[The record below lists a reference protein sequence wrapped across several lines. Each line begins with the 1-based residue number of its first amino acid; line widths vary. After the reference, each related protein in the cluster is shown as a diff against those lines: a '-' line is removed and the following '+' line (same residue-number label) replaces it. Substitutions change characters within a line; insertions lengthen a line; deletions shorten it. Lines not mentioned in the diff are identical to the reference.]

1 MKRIKLILVCG
12 LVLALTGLTTLVV
25 AGGGPREMKATVR
38 SVVGNVTYQVD
49 GVGPFLPLKVNMDLN
64 QNTVLK
70 SGPGASAYLQVNG
83 YTSTVKLT
91 DNTTVTLAKMMAT
104 GAGADAD
111 STTNLKLDGGTI
123 LGKVKKLSA
132 NSDYSVTVP
141 NGTAGIRGTDFQVT
155 VTYTGQGNFT
165 VQFTSV
171 TGTLVCQ
178 VNLPPGGPTG
188 VDTRTLTSG
197 QTWTVT
203 GTTSTVNGTT
213 TMVITPPAPTPP
225 AVAAAIAAA
234 MTTFSA
240 PPTTGGG
247 GGTGTGGAPTG
258 PAPTQP
264 TQPTQPVTPTTNPSE
279 TGGS

>member
-25 AGGGPREMKATVR
+25 AGGGPREMHATVR

-83 YTSTVKLT
+83 FTSTVKLT
-91 DNTTVTLAKMMAT
+91 DNTTMTLAKMMAT
-104 GAGADAD
+104 GTGADAD

-155 VTYTGQGNFT
+155 VTFTGGGNFT

-178 VNLPPGGPTG
+178 VSLPTGQTG
-188 VDTRTLTSG
+188 VDTRTLTTG

-203 GTTSTVNGTT
+203 GTTSTVGPTT
-213 TMVITPPAPTPP
+213 TLVITPPAPTPAAVLASITAAFNTFP
-225 AVAAAIAAA
+225 AP
-234 MTTFSA
+234 TPA
-240 PPTTGGG
+240 PTPGP
-247 GGTGTGGAPTG
+247 GTGTAPTT
-258 PAPTQP
+258 PTQP
-264 TQPTQPVTPTTNPSE
+264 TQPNQNPSQ